1 MSSTLRRRITGGT
14 IPIVPPAEP
23 PPQVIRNIIDQ
34 IIPSGS
40 PTVPPPTP
48 PPTPIP
54 QPGSTLMIPG
64 GVGSTIDWG
73 NIIRDWIDKQFFSG
87 DDNGGVTGPPAV
99 IPPPIDP
106 GLMTPI
112 PGTFPVL
119 GCAPRPKVQYIAL
132 PDGTVGCPSGYH
144 PEKSGKGY
152 CVRNRRM
159 NPLNPR
165 ALARA
170 GRRVGGFARAV
181 KRARTLKQ
189 VCRSL

>member
-1 MSSTLRRRITGGT
+1 MPHSIFGPNQWG
-14 IPIVPPAEP
+14 VN
-23 PPQVIRNIIDQ
+23 QVVRTDQTSAANIRNLIDQ
-34 IIPSGS
+34 GYQYTTHI
-40 PTVPPPTP
+40 PTVTQ
-48 PPTPIP
+48 IGEGLM
-54 QPGSTLMIPG
+54 PGADPLMIPG
-64 GVGSTIDWG
+64 GVGSTIPWG
-73 NIIRDWIDKQFFSG
+73 DIIRDQITKILGFG
-87 DDNGGVTGPPAV
+87 DTDIVVATPPGPV
-99 IPPPIDP
+99 QTPPIGG
-106 GLMTPI
+106 GLMTPNF
-112 PGTFPVL
+112 GTFPTG
-119 GCAPRPKVQYIAL
+119 GCGPRPKVPYISL

-181 KRARTLKQ
+181 KRARTLKK

>member
-1 MSSTLRRRITGGT
+1 MPHSLFWTNQFGIN
-14 IPIVPPAEP
+14 
-23 PPQVIRNIIDQ
+23 QVVRADQTSAANFRNILEQGGQLTKHVTQKKQIPKEVPVPID
-34 IIPSGS
+34 P
-40 PTVPPPTP
+40 
-48 PPTPIP
+48 
-54 QPGSTLMIPG
+54 LMIPG
-64 GVGSTIDWG
+64 GVGSTIPWG
-73 NIIRDWIDKQFFSG
+73 DIIRDQIDKIFFGG
-87 DDNGGVTGPPAV
+87 DSELLGPPPV
-99 IPPPIDP
+99 IQQPPAPVGG
-106 GLMTPI
+106 GLMVPEF
-112 PGTFPVL
+112 GSFPTA
-119 GCAPRPKVQYIAL
+119 GCGPRPKVAYISL

-144 PEKSGKGY
+144 PEKAGKGY